1 MNANQIT
8 TVETFGIET
17 LDKAITDAVTHM
29 SGTKSLAIDF
39 LKIQELASGTDK
51 LKTYKFPALIE
62 RIFKGQY
69 DGSTAYKYAQCAK
82 MFSDQVDIWDFFS
95 ISKLQILM
103 NCENGTAK
111 KENKSA
117 YGFLV
122 WYADSINRAK
132 NDKVSEWQ
140 AENERVLA
148 KIESA
153 PDDETAN
160 LWREKL
166 TPAPESGFDVP
177 DRGTDAYKEYEE
189 IMFTSAR
196 KVLSA
201 VTDTTL
207 RDLVKVYR
215 GSDTLA
221 LNTTTG
227 KAEKVEPENAEKKS
241 GKEENTPDKTP
252 DELRQDAH
260 AALLAYTSTFDKV
273 PKTLANALE
282 LLSKGGDK

>member
-17 LDKAITDAVTHM
+17 LDKAITDAVLHM

-39 LKIQELASGTDK
+39 LNIRELASGTDK

-69 DGSTAYKYAQCAK
+69 DGSTAYKYAQCAE
-82 MFSDQVDIWDFFS
+82 MFSEQVDIWDFFS

-103 NCENGTAK
+103 NCENSAAK
-111 KENKSA
+111 KKGMTA

-132 NDKVSEWQ
+132 NERVKEWEI
-140 AENERVLA
+140 ENEKVLA

-153 PDDETAN
+153 PDDETKE

-166 TPAPESGFDVP
+166 TPCPDSGFDIP
-177 DRGTDAYKEYEE
+177 EKGTDAYKEYEE
-189 IMFTSAR
+189 IMFRQAR
-196 KVLSA
+196 TVLSVA
-201 VTDTTL
+201 TDAIL
-207 RDLVKVYR
+207 RDLVKVYK
-215 GSDTLA
+215 GVDGYK
-221 LNTTTG
+221 LNT
-227 KAEKVEPENAEKKS
+227 VS
-241 GKEENTPDKTP
+241 GKPEKEEVKKEPTKPEKANMTPEQLKQ
-252 DELRQDAH
+252 EAH
-260 AALLAYTSTFDKV
+260 SALLAYASTLDKV
-273 PKTLANALE
+273 PKTLANALDY
-282 LLSKGGDK
+282 LAKNGGEK

>member
-82 MFSDQVDIWDFFS
+82 MFSEQVDIWDFFS

-111 KENKSA
+111 KEDKSA
-117 YGFLV
+117 CGFLV

-140 AENERVLA
+140 VENEKVLS
-148 KIESA
+148 KIETA
-153 PDDETAN
+153 PDDETRE

-166 TPAPESGFDVP
+166 TPAPESGFDIP
-177 DRGTDAYKEYEE
+177 EKGTDAYKEYEE
-189 IMFTSAR
+189 IMFMSAR
-196 KVLSA
+196 KVLST
-201 VTDTTL
+201 VTDVTL

-215 GSDTLA
+215 GADGYT

-227 KAEKVEPENAEKKS
+227 KPEKAEKPSEKPS
-241 GKEENTPDKTP
+241 GKSSDKPVERTP

-282 LLSKGGDK
+282 LLSKEGDK

>member
-1 MNANQIT
+1 MSTNQIT

-17 LDKAITDAVTHM
+17 LDKAINDAVQHM

-39 LKIQELASGTDK
+39 LKIQELASGTDR

-82 MFSDQVDIWDFFS
+82 MFSEQIDIWDFFS

-103 NCENGTAK
+103 NCENGTAVK
-111 KENKSA
+111 QGKSA
-117 YGFLV
+117 YGFFV
-122 WYADSINRAK
+122 WYADSVNRAK
-132 NDKVSEWQ
+132 NDKVLEWQ
-140 AENERVLA
+140 SENEKVLA
-148 KIESA
+148 KIDSA
-153 PDDETAN
+153 TDEETKE

-166 TPAPESGFDVP
+166 TPCPDKGFDIP
-177 DRGTDAYKEYEE
+177 EKGTEAYKEYEE

-196 KVLSA
+196 KLLST
-201 VTDTTL
+201 VTDSIL
-207 RDLVKVYR
+207 RDLVKIYR
-215 GSDTLA
+215 GSDVLR
-221 LNTTTG
+221 LNTDTG
-227 KAEKVEPENAEKKS
+227 RPEKIENPTQPEKPSDKSAEKR
-241 GKEENTPDKTP
+241 TP

-282 LLSKGGDK
+282 MLSKGAEK

>member
-8 TVETFGIET
+8 AVETFGIET
-17 LDKAITDAVTHM
+17 LDKAITDAVQHM

-39 LKIQELASGTDK
+39 LKIQELASGTDR

-82 MFSDQVDIWDFFS
+82 MFSEQVDIWDFFS

-103 NCENGTAK
+103 NCENSTATK
-111 KENKSA
+111 QGKSA
-117 YGFLV
+117 FDFLV
-122 WYADSINRAK
+122 WYADEINKAK
-132 NDKVSEWQ
+132 NAKVEEWKV
-140 AENERVLA
+140 ENEKILA
-148 KIESA
+148 KIDSA
-153 PDDETAN
+153 PDEETAN

-166 TPAPESGFDVP
+166 TPAPDNGFDIP
-177 DRGTDAYKEYEE
+177 EKGTEAYKEYEE

-196 KVLSA
+196 KVLST
-201 VTDTTL
+201 VTDTIL

-215 GSDTLA
+215 DADGYT
-221 LNTTTG
+221 LNTATG
-227 KAEKVEPENAEKKS
+227 KPEKTEKTPDKAPD
-241 GKEENTPDKTP
+241 KAPDKTP

-282 LLSKGGDK
+282 LLAKGGEK

>member
-17 LDKAITDAVTHM
+17 LDKAINDAVLHM

-39 LKIQELASGTDK
+39 LKIQELASGTDR

-69 DGSTAYKYAQCAK
+69 DGSTAYKYALCAQ
-82 MFSDQVDIWDFFS
+82 MFAEQPDIWDFYS

-103 NCENGTAK
+103 NCENSTAI
-111 KENKSA
+111 KEGKSA
-117 YGFLV
+117 YDFHV

-132 NDKVSEWQ
+132 NDKVAEWEI
-140 AENERVLA
+140 ENEKILA
-148 KIESA
+148 KIESTT
-153 PDDETAN
+153 DDETVN

-166 TPAPESGFDVP
+166 TPRPDDGFDIP
-177 DRGTDAYKEYEE
+177 DKNTVAYKEYAE
-189 IMFTSAR
+189 IMFVSAR
-196 KVLSA
+196 KALTTF
-201 VTDTTL
+201 TDTAL
-207 RDLVKVYR
+207 RDLVRVYR
-215 GSDTLA
+215 GSDTLV
-221 LNTTTG
+221 LNTATG
-227 KAEKVEPENAEKKS
+227 KADKVEGTEKKS
-241 GKEENTPDKTP
+241 GKKEENVVMRTP

-273 PKTLANALE
+273 PKTLASALE
-282 LLSKGGDK
+282 LLAKGGDK

>member
-82 MFSDQVDIWDFFS
+82 MFSEQVDIWDFFS

-111 KENKSA
+111 KESKSA
-117 YGFLV
+117 YGFMV

-140 AENERVLA
+140 AENEKVLA

-153 PDDETAN
+153 PDEETAN

-177 DRGTDAYKEYEE
+177 DKGTDAYKEYEE
-189 IMFTSAR
+189 LMFTSAR
-196 KVLSA
+196 KVLST
-201 VTDTTL
+201 VTDTIL

-221 LNTTTG
+221 LNTTSG
-227 KAEKVEPENAEKKS
+227 KAEKVEPGNAEKKS

-282 LLSKGGDK
+282 LLAKGGEK

>member
-82 MFSDQVDIWDFFS
+82 MFSEQVDIWDFFS

-140 AENERVLA
+140 AENEKVLA

-153 PDDETAN
+153 QDEETAN

-177 DRGTDAYKEYEE
+177 DKGTDAYKEYEE

-201 VTDTTL
+201 VTDTIL

-215 GSDTLA
+215 GSDTLV
-221 LNTTTG
+221 LNTTSG

-241 GKEENTPDKTP
+241 GKEESTPDKTP

-273 PKTLANALE
+273 PKTLENALE
-282 LLSKGGDK
+282 LLSKGGEK

>member
-17 LDKAITDAVTHM
+17 LDKAINDAVTHM

-39 LKIQELASGTDK
+39 LKIQELASGTDR

-62 RIFKGQY
+62 RIFRGQY
-69 DGSTAYKYAQCAK
+69 DGSTAYKYALCAK
-82 MFSDQVDIWDFFS
+82 MFSEQPDIWDFYS

-103 NCENGTAK
+103 NCENSTAI
-111 KENKSA
+111 KEGKSA
-117 YGFLV
+117 YNFHV

-132 NDKVSEWQ
+132 NAKVADWEVD
-140 AENERVLA
+140 NEKILA

-153 PDDETAN
+153 PDEETKS

-166 TPAPESGFDVP
+166 TPRPDDGFDIP
-177 DRGTDAYKEYEE
+177 DRNTDAYKEYAE

-196 KVLSA
+196 KALTTF
-201 VTDTTL
+201 TDAAL

-215 GSDTLA
+215 GSDA
-221 LNTTTG
+221 FILNTATG
-227 KAEKVEPENAEKKS
+227 KADKVEGETEKKS
-241 GKEENTPDKTP
+241 DKGAESTAKCTP
-252 DELRQDAH
+252 DELRKDAH

-273 PKTLANALE
+273 PKTLASALE
-282 LLSKGGDK
+282 LLSKGGNK

>member
-17 LDKAITDAVTHM
+17 LDKAITDAVQHM

-69 DGSTAYKYAQCAK
+69 DGSTAYKYALCAK
-82 MFSDQVDIWDFFS
+82 MFSEQSDIWDFFS

-103 NCENGTAK
+103 NCENSTATK
-111 KENKSA
+111 QGKSA
-117 YGFLV
+117 YNFLV
-122 WYADSINRAK
+122 WYADEINKAK
-132 NDKVSEWQ
+132 NAKVEEWRV
-140 AENERVLA
+140 ENEKILA
-148 KIESA
+148 KIDSA
-153 PDDETAN
+153 IDDDTAN

-166 TPAPESGFDVP
+166 TPAPENGFDVP
-177 DRGTDAYKEYEE
+177 EKGTDAYKEYEE

-196 KVLSA
+196 KVLST
-201 VTDTTL
+201 VTDSIL

-215 GSDTLA
+215 GADGYT
-221 LNTTTG
+221 LNT
-227 KAEKVEPENAEKKS
+227 VS
-241 GKEENTPDKTP
+241 GKPEKADKPADKPAERTP

-260 AALLAYTSTFDKV
+260 SALLAYTSTFDKV

-282 LLSKGGDK
+282 LLAKGGDK